1 MANIAKAIEPKSD
14 QQNAVD
20 YLSGPR
26 VFTVAGTSDYLDD
39 KRRPKVSIHLVEAP
53 ERPFK
58 PSATNLRL
66 MVIGWGQD
74 DSTWTGRRIKL
85 DLDPEV
91 RFGGEKVGGI
101 RVVAL
106 SHMEQPFTAKL
117 PTTRGKKAEFR
128 VEKMETINDGSLNVN
143 DGAATDEQIAALFEW
158 INSKGIDNP
167 PAWINEHLG
176 RTVNGPQD
184 ITADE
189 ATTMIGELSRA

>member
-20 YLSGPR
+20 YLTGAR
-26 VFTVAGTSDYLDD
+26 VFTVAGTSDYLDE
-39 KRRPKVSIHLVEAP
+39 KRRPKVAIHLVEAP
-53 ERPFK
+53 DRPFK

-74 DSTWTGRRIKL
+74 DATWTGRRIKL

-106 SHMEQPFTAKL
+106 SNMEQPFTAKL

-128 VEKMETINDGSLNVN
+128 VEKLDDAVPMAS
-143 DGAATDEQIAALFEW
+143 DEQIAAVLEW
-158 INSKGIDNP
+158 LTTKGLT
-167 PAWINEHLG
+167 PAWLNEKAG
-176 RTVNGPQD
+176 RNIAGPQD
-184 ITADE
+184 ITASE
-189 ATTMIGELSRA
+189 ADAFIKELSNA

>member
-20 YLSGPR
+20 YQTGGPR
-26 VFTVAGTSDYLDD
+26 VFTVAGTSDYLDE
-39 KRRPKVSIHLVEAP
+39 KRRPKVAVHLVEAP
-53 ERPFK
+53 DRPFK

-74 DSTWTGRRIKL
+74 DAVWTGRRIKL

-106 SHMEQPFTAKL
+106 SNMEQPFTAKL

-128 VEKMETINDGSLNVN
+128 VEKLDDAPAPITEELWSTLS
-143 DGAATDEQIAALFEW
+143 EW
-158 INSKGIDNP
+158 LDHKGIEDKPN
-167 PAWINEHLG
+167 WITQRAG
-176 RTVNGPQD
+176 RTLNSPMELS
-184 ITADE
+184 ADE
-189 ATTMIGELSRA
+189 ASKMIEELSNA

>member
-20 YLSGPR
+20 YQTGGPR
-26 VFTVAGTSDYLDD
+26 VFTVAGTSDYLDE
-39 KRRPKVSIHLVEAP
+39 KRRPKVAIHLVEAP
-53 ERPFK
+53 DRPFK

-74 DSTWTGRRIKL
+74 DAAWTGRRIKL

-106 SHMEQPFTAKL
+106 SNMEQPFTAKL

-128 VEKMETINDGSLNVN
+128 VEKLDDAVPMAS
-143 DGAATDEQIAALFEW
+143 DEQVAAVLEW
-158 INSKGIDNP
+158 LTTKGLT
-167 PAWINEHLG
+167 PAWLNEKAG
-176 RTVNGPQD
+176 RNIAGPQD
-184 ITADE
+184 ITASE
-189 ATTMIGELSRA
+189 AEAFIEELSNA

>member
-20 YLSGPR
+20 YLTGAR
-26 VFTVAGTSDYLDD
+26 VFTVAGTSDYLDE
-39 KRRPKVSIHLVEAP
+39 KRRPKVAIHLVEAP
-53 ERPFK
+53 DRPFK

-74 DSTWTGRRIKL
+74 DAAWTGRRIKL

-106 SHMEQPFTAKL
+106 SNMEQPFTAKL

-128 VEKMETINDGSLNVN
+128 VEKLADATAPMTADQWGSIL
-143 DGAATDEQIAALFEW
+143 EW
-158 INSKGIDNP
+158 HAHHGISDSPGWVSEN
-167 PAWINEHLG
+167 LG
-176 RTVNGPQD
+176 RPIQQPD
-184 ITADE
+184 QISRDE
-189 ATTMIGELSRA
+189 ATKMIEELSNA